1 MQPWSRH
8 AFVARH
14 TVLFAR
20 RTFQANQASTTTLA
34 LVQKRPLLYPHQL
47 QLHLCTICT
56 VNGPAAL
63 LACCAVLELSSGIWA
78 ALDPAAA
85 FTDVCQLQSS
95 ELSASSC
102 RLYIAISTL
111 LLYGGSWSL
120 HVSALV
126 TPFGSAAMRVE
137 CFKRAPS
144 PVSCVVS
151 SVCLLVVPCSVV
163 QNASCS
169 AASAPD
175 CPAFAPL
182 LLLLHSAHMY
192 RQIYA

>member
-1 MQPWSRH
+1 MQPWCRH

-56 VNGPAAL
+56 VKGPAAL

-95 ELSASSC
+95 ELSELSVRAAADCTS
-102 RLYIAISTL
+102 
-111 LLYGGSWSL
+111 
-120 HVSALV
+120 
-126 TPFGSAAMRVE
+126 PFQRCCCMVGLGL
-137 CFKRAPS
+137 CT
-144 PVSCVVS
+144 C
-151 SVCLLVVPCSVV
+151 
-163 QNASCS
+163 
-169 AASAPD
+169 
-175 CPAFAPL
+175 L
-182 LLLLHSAHMY
+182 LLLRHLDL
-192 RQIYA
+192 QQ